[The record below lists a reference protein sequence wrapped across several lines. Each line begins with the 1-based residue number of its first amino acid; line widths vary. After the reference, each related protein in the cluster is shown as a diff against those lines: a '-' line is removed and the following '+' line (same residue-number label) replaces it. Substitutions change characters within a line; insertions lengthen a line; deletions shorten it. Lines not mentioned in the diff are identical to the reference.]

1 MPQWVPPNNCPQ
13 AVKRVVLYSASFGGH
28 DEPPEIWDA
37 DCDLILFTDSET
49 LTRKTW
55 QVIRRPQDQSPRH
68 PRMRAKY
75 HKLSSYLHFEG
86 KYRYSVWID
95 SAFWVHHGKGFVDH
109 CLEHLHDGI
118 AFYPHPAEFRTLEQE
133 VSYALAMPKY
143 DGEPLVEQVQ
153 HYRREGFSGGRLLC
167 GGVIAR
173 EHTSA
178 IYALENDWFRECERW
193 TSQDQLSL
201 PYVLQQRGIE
211 PGLIPG
217 DIYSNPFL
225 YHLWSGTKR

>member
-1 MPQWVPPNNCPQ
+1 M
-13 AVKRVVLYSASFGGH
+13 KRVVLYSASFGGH

-37 DCDLILFTDSET
+37 DCDLILLTDSET
-49 LTRKTW
+49 IERKTW
-55 QVIRRPQDQSPRH
+55 QIIRVPVTHASPRH

-75 HKLSSYLHFEG
+75 HKLASCWHFDR
-86 KYRYSVWID
+86 KYQYSVWID
-95 SAFWVHHGKGFVDH
+95 AAFWVHHGAGFVDH
-109 CLEHLHDGI
+109 CLGHLHDGI
-118 AFYPHPAEFRTLEQE
+118 AFYPHPAEHRTLEQE

-143 DGEPLVEQVQ
+143 DGEPLVEQVR
-153 HYRREGFSGGRLLC
+153 HYRREGFEGGRLLC

-173 EHTSA
+173 EHTRSVEQ
-178 IYALENDWFRECERW
+178 LEGAWYNECERW

-201 PYVLQQRGIE
+201 PYVLAKHGIT

-217 DIYSNPFL
+217 DIYSNPYL